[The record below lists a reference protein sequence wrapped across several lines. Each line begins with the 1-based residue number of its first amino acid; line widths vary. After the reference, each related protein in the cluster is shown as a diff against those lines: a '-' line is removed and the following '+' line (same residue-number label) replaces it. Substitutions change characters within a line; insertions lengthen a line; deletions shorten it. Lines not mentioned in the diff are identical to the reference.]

1 MCSPRTVKNATA
13 NAGESLVS
21 NVTVRKKDG
30 RVSGTRQ
37 SMDDFVA
44 DQKAKVSKIVDVEDR
59 GQFQYK
65 AGTSGDIVRTPEIES
80 ALKAKETT
88 LNVQTTGSRLE
99 DRGLT
104 SYVVPA
110 QLRIKRNWSVKG
122 PGGVSIPSMNTDLPS
137 QFART
142 DRPKANVRISGGRI
156 SYA

>member
-13 NAGESLVS
+13 NAGDSLVS

-44 DQKAKVSKIVDVEDR
+44 DQKTKVAKFVDVEDR
-59 GQFQYK
+59 GQYQYK
-65 AGTSGDIVRTPEIES
+65 GTTGGDIVRTPEIES

-99 DRGLT
+99 DRSLT

-110 QLRIKRNWSVKG
+110 QLRIKRNWSISG
-122 PGGVSIPSMNTDLPS
+122 PGGVQIPSMNTDLPS
-137 QFART
+137 PFARK
-142 DRPKANVRISGGRI
+142 DRPKANVRMIGGKI

>member
-13 NAGESLVS
+13 SAGESLTTDVR
-21 NVTVRKKDG
+21 VRKTQG
-30 RVSGTRQ
+30 RVAGTRQ

-44 DQKAKVSKIVDVEDR
+44 EQKKKATKIVDVEDR
-59 GQFQYK
+59 GQFQYTDST
-65 AGTSGDIVRTPEIES
+65 GGNIVKTPEIES

-88 LNVQTTGSRLE
+88 LNVRTWGGREE
-99 DRGLT
+99 DRSLT
-104 SYVVPA
+104 SYVIPA

-122 PGGVSIPSMNTDLPS
+122 PGGVAIPSMNTDLPS